1 MTATFLLPFAQGACN
16 AMGGNVVTDAFGVVA
31 MVAMTPLLTIQMLG
45 LVYQRKLKKAG
56 VEDVPEMMDE
66 EIVDL

>member
-45 LVYQRKLKKAG
+45 LVYQRKLKKVGTETAVG
-56 VEDVPEMMDE
+56 PDE
-66 EIVDL
+66 EIVDF